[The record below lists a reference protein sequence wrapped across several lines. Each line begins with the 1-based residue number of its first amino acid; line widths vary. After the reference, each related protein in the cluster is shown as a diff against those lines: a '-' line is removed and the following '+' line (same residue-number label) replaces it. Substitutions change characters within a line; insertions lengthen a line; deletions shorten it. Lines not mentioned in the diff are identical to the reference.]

1 MEVIKE
7 MKSIVLYLHMH
18 QPYRVKHYSI
28 FSVDHDHDYWTDKD
42 WYAGSNNERI
52 FKKVAEKSYRPM
64 LKQLGKLIETT
75 DKFKFSLSMTGTF
88 LEQAEEWAPDIIDSI
103 RKLVKTGRVEIVNET
118 YNHSLSFFVDR
129 DEFEAEVRL
138 HQDRVRELFGVET
151 KVFRNTELAYNND
164 LAQWAESFGFK
175 GIIAEGWDKILET
188 RTPNKVYRPDGC
200 NSIKLL
206 TKNYR
211 LSDDIAFRFSNKT
224 WNEWPLTVD
233 KYMRWLETAGNQGPV
248 INLFMDFETFGENV
262 WKDTGI
268 FEFFNDLVLRWSND
282 SNHNFMTVS
291 EACDSSISE
300 ETISM
305 PWTVT
310 WADTER
316 DLSAW
321 LGNSMQ
327 HEALKAIYDLKE
339 GVLASKDEDLI
350 ADWRR
355 LLTSD
360 HLYYMSTK
368 HLNDGGV
375 HQYFSPYDSPFD
387 AFLYFMNAVRDV
399 RGRAEEHKNPK
410 AKKEVNEITE

>member
-1 MEVIKE
+1 

-233 KYMRWLETAGNQGPV
+233 KYIRWLETAGNQGPV

-399 RGRAEEHKNPK
+399 RGRADAYKPK
-410 AKKEVNEITE
+410 AAKKQIED

>member
-1 MEVIKE
+1 

-28 FSVDHDHDYWTDKD
+28 FSVDHDHDYWIDKD
-42 WYAGSNNERI
+42 WYTGANNERV

-64 LKQLGKLIETT
+64 LEHLEDLIKTT
-75 DKFKFSLSMTGTF
+75 NNFKFSLSMTGSF
-88 LEQAEEWAPDIIDSI
+88 LEQAEEWAPDIIESI
-103 RKLVKTGRVEIVNET
+103 QRLIKTGRVEIVAET
-118 YNHSLSFFVDR
+118 YNHSLSFFIDR
-129 DEFEAEVRL
+129 DEFEEEVKL
-138 HQDRVRELFGVET
+138 HQEKIRELFNYET

-164 LAQWAESFGFK
+164 LAHWANDYGFK
-175 GIIAEGWDKILET
+175 GIIAEGWDKILEN

-200 NSIKLL
+200 DRIKLL
-206 TKNYR
+206 MKNYR
-211 LSDDIAFRFSNKT
+211 LSDDIAFRFSNKN

-233 KYMRWLETAGNQGPV
+233 KYIRWLDTAAAQGPI
-248 INLFMDFETFGENV
+248 INLFMDFETFGENI

-268 FEFFNDLVLRWSND
+268 FDFFDNLIRRWDNRESCG
-282 SNHNFMTVS
+282 FMTVS
-291 EACDSSISE
+291 EACDSSDGE
-300 ETISM
+300 GVVSM

-327 HEALKAIYDLKE
+327 HEALKAIYDLKDD
-339 GVLASKDEDLI
+339 VLASKDEELI
-350 ADWRR
+350 SDWRR

-399 RGRAEEHKNPK
+399 RGRAEEYKNPK
-410 AKKEVNEITE
+410 TKKKVKEIAE

>member
-1 MEVIKE
+1 

-42 WYAGSNNERI
+42 WYSGSNNERI

-88 LEQAEEWAPDIIDSI
+88 LEQAEEWAPDVIDSI

-129 DEFEAEVRL
+129 DEFEVEVRL

-291 EACDSSISE
+291 EACDSSTSE

-327 HEALKAIYDLKE
+327 HEALKAIYDLKDD
-339 GVLASKDEDLI
+339 VLASKDEELI
-350 ADWRR
+350 SDWRR

-399 RGRAEEHKNPK
+399 RGRAEEYKNPK
-410 AKKEVNEITE
+410 TKKKVKEIAE

>member
-1 MEVIKE
+1 

-42 WYAGSNNERI
+42 WYSGSNNERI

-88 LEQAEEWAPDIIDSI
+88 LEQAEEWAPDVIDSI

-138 HQDRVRELFGVET
+138 HQDRIRELFGVET

-233 KYMRWLETAGNQGPV
+233 KYIRWLETAGNQGPV

-399 RGRAEEHKNPK
+399 RGRADAYKPK
-410 AKKEVNEITE
+410 TTKKQIED

>member
-1 MEVIKE
+1 

-233 KYMRWLETAGNQGPV
+233 KYIRWLETAGKQGPV

-282 SNHNFMTVS
+282 DNHNFMTVS

-339 GVLASKDEDLI
+339 SVLASKDEDLI

-399 RGRAEEHKNPK
+399 RGRAEEYKNPK
-410 AKKEVNEITE
+410 TKKKVKEIAE

>member
-1 MEVIKE
+1 

-42 WYAGSNNERI
+42 WYTGANNERV

-64 LKQLGKLIETT
+64 LEHLANLINTT
-75 DKFKFSLSMTGTF
+75 SNFKFSLSMTGTF
-88 LEQAEEWAPDIIDSI
+88 LEQAEEWAPDIIESI
-103 RKLVKTGRVEIVNET
+103 RKLVVTGRVEIVAET

-129 DEFEAEVRL
+129 EEFEAEVRL
-138 HQDRVRELFGVET
+138 HQDKIRELFGVQT
-151 KVFRNTELAYNND
+151 QIFRNTELAYNND
-164 LAQWAESFGFK
+164 LAHWAEDFGFK
-175 GIIAEGWDKILET
+175 GVIVEGWDKILEN
-188 RTPNKVYRPDGC
+188 RTPNKVYRADGC
-200 NSIKLL
+200 KSIKLL

-211 LSDDIAFRFSNKT
+211 LSDDIAFRFSNKN

-233 KYMRWLETAGNQGPV
+233 KYLRWLDADAMQGPI
-248 INLFMDFETFGENV
+248 INLFMDFETFGENI

-268 FEFFNDLVLRWSND
+268 FEFFDDLIHRWSNRED
-282 SNHNFMTVS
+282 CGFMTVS
-291 EACDSSISE
+291 EACNSFEPDDS
-300 ETISM
+300 ISM

-327 HEALKAIYDLKE
+327 HEALKAIYDLKK
-339 GVLASKDEDLI
+339 GVLASNDEELI
-350 ADWRR
+350 SDWRR

-375 HQYFSPYDSPFD
+375 HAYFSPYDSPFD
-387 AFLYFMNAVRDV
+387 AFLYFMNAIRDV
-399 RGRAEEHKNPK
+399 RGRANSYKPKTEE
-410 AKKEVNEITE
+410 ELEDEEEE

>member
-1 MEVIKE
+1 

-42 WYAGSNNERI
+42 WYSGSNNERI

-282 SNHNFMTVS
+282 GNHNFMTVS
-291 EACDSSISE
+291 EACDSSTSE

-339 GVLASKDEDLI
+339 SVLASKDEDLI

-399 RGRAEEHKNPK
+399 RGRAEEYKNPK
-410 AKKEVNEITE
+410 TKKKVKEITE

>member
-233 KYMRWLETAGNQGPV
+233 KYIRWLETAGNQGPV

>member
-1 MEVIKE
+1 
-7 MKSIVLYLHMH
+7 
-18 QPYRVKHYSI
+18 
-28 FSVDHDHDYWTDKD
+28 
-42 WYAGSNNERI
+42 
-52 FKKVAEKSYRPM
+52 
-64 LKQLGKLIETT
+64 
-75 DKFKFSLSMTGTF
+75 MTGTF
-88 LEQAEEWAPDIIDSI
+88 LEQAEEWAPDIIEAI
-103 RKLVKTGRVEIVNET
+103 RRLVQTGRVEIVAET

-129 DEFEAEVRL
+129 EEFEAEVRM
-138 HQDRVRELFGVET
+138 HQEKIRELFGYQT
-151 KVFRNTELAYNND
+151 QVFRNTELAYNND
-164 LAQWAESFGFK
+164 LSHWAEDFGFK
-175 GIIAEGWDKILET
+175 GIIAEGWDKILEN

-200 NSIKLL
+200 HSIKLL

-211 LSDDIAFRFSNKT
+211 LSDDIAFRFSNKN

-233 KYMRWLETAGNQGPV
+233 KYLRWLDTDFRQGPIV
-248 INLFMDFETFGENV
+248 NLFMDFETFGENV

-268 FEFFNDLVLRWSND
+268 FEFFDDLVHRWNNQED
-282 SNHNFMTVS
+282 CNFMTVS
-291 EACDSSISE
+291 EACNSFE
-300 ETISM
+300 ANETISM

-339 GVLASKDEDLI
+339 DVLASNDEDLI
-350 ADWRR
+350 TDWRR

-375 HQYFSPYDSPFD
+375 HAYFSPYDSPFD

-399 RGRAEEHKNPK
+399 RGRANTYKPKTEED
-410 AKKEVNEITE
+410 AEEEE

>member
-1 MEVIKE
+1 

-151 KVFRNTELAYNND
+151 KVFRNTELAYNNN

-233 KYMRWLETAGNQGPV
+233 KYIRWLETAGNQGPV

>member
-1 MEVIKE
+1 

-42 WYAGSNNERI
+42 WYSGSNNERI

-88 LEQAEEWAPDIIDSI
+88 LEQAEEWAPDVIDSI

-138 HQDRVRELFGVET
+138 HQDRIRELFGVET

-233 KYMRWLETAGNQGPV
+233 KYIRWLETAGNQGPV

-291 EACDSSISE
+291 EACDSSTSE

-339 GVLASKDEDLI
+339 SVLASKDEDLI

-399 RGRAEEHKNPK
+399 RGRAEEYKNPK
-410 AKKEVNEITE
+410 TKKKVKEVTE

>member
-399 RGRAEEHKNPK
+399 RGRADAYKPK
-410 AKKEVNEITE
+410 AAKKQIED

>member
-1 MEVIKE
+1 

-42 WYAGSNNERI
+42 WYTGSNNERI

-88 LEQAEEWAPDIIDSI
+88 LEQAEEWAPDVIDSI

-164 LAQWAESFGFK
+164 LAQWAEGFGFK

-233 KYMRWLETAGNQGPV
+233 KYIRWLETAGNQGPV

-291 EACDSSISE
+291 EACDSSTSE

-339 GVLASKDEDLI
+339 SVLASKDEDLI

-399 RGRAEEHKNPK
+399 RGRADAYKPK
-410 AKKEVNEITE
+410 VAKKPIED

>member
-1 MEVIKE
+1 

-233 KYMRWLETAGNQGPV
+233 KYIRWLETAGNQGPV

-291 EACDSSISE
+291 EACDSSTSE

-339 GVLASKDEDLI
+339 SVLASKDEDLI

-399 RGRAEEHKNPK
+399 RGRADAYKPK
-410 AKKEVNEITE
+410 VAKKPIED

>member
-1 MEVIKE
+1 

-28 FSVDHDHDYWTDKD
+28 FSVGHDHDYWIDKD
-42 WYAGSNNERI
+42 WYTGANNERV

-64 LKQLGKLIETT
+64 LERLEKLIKTT
-75 DKFKFSLSMTGTF
+75 DKFKLSLSMTGVF
-88 LEQAEEWAPDIIDSI
+88 LEQAEEWAPDVIESI
-103 RKLVKTGRVEIVNET
+103 QRLVETGRVEIVAET

-129 DEFEAEVRL
+129 DEFEEEVKL
-138 HQDRVRELFGVET
+138 HQKKIRELFNYET

-164 LAQWAESFGFK
+164 LAHWANDYGFK
-175 GIIAEGWDKILET
+175 GIIAEGWDKILEN

-200 NSIKLL
+200 DRIKLL
-206 TKNYR
+206 MKNYR
-211 LSDDIAFRFSNKT
+211 LSDDIAFRFSNKN
-224 WNEWPLTVD
+224 WSEWPLTVD
-233 KYMRWLETAGNQGPV
+233 KYLRWLDAAGARGPI

-268 FEFFNDLVLRWSND
+268 FDFFDDLVRRWND
-282 SNHNFMTVS
+282 RDDCGFMTVS
-291 EACDSSISE
+291 EACDSSDGAG
-300 ETISM
+300 TVSM

-327 HEALKAIYDLKE
+327 HEALKAIYDLKDD
-339 GVLASKDEDLI
+339 VLASKDEELI
-350 ADWRR
+350 MDWRR

-360 HLYYMSTK
+360 HLYYMCTK

-375 HQYFSPYDSPFD
+375 HHYFSPYDSPFD

-399 RGRAEEHKNPK
+399 RGRAEEYKNPK
-410 AKKEVNEITE
+410 DKNSKEAKQIAE

>member
-1 MEVIKE
+1 

-88 LEQAEEWAPDIIDSI
+88 LEQAEEWAPDVIDSI

-233 KYMRWLETAGNQGPV
+233 KYIRWLETAGNQGPV
-248 INLFMDFETFGENV
+248 INLFMDFETFGEHQ
-262 WKDTGI
+262 WADTGI
-268 FEFFNDLVLRWSND
+268 FQFFEKLLVKRIICMVYTGKRAKLDNCIT
-282 SNHNFMTVS
+282 NKINF
-291 EACDSSISE
+291 
-300 ETISM
+300 
-305 PWTVT
+305 
-310 WADTER
+310 
-316 DLSAW
+316 
-321 LGNSMQ
+321 
-327 HEALKAIYDLKE
+327 
-339 GVLASKDEDLI
+339 
-350 ADWRR
+350 
-355 LLTSD
+355 
-360 HLYYMSTK
+360 
-368 HLNDGGV
+368 
-375 HQYFSPYDSPFD
+375 
-387 AFLYFMNAVRDV
+387 
-399 RGRAEEHKNPK
+399 
-410 AKKEVNEITE
+410 

>member
-1 MEVIKE
+1 

-18 QPYRVKHYSI
+18 QPYRVKYYSI

-42 WYAGSNNERI
+42 WYTGSNNERI

-88 LEQAEEWAPDIIDSI
+88 LEQAEEWAPDVIDSI

-248 INLFMDFETFGENV
+248 INLFMDFETFGESV

>member
-1 MEVIKE
+1 

>member
-1 MEVIKE
+1 

-129 DEFEAEVRL
+129 NEFEAEVRL

-233 KYMRWLETAGNQGPV
+233 KYIRWLETAGNQGPV

-399 RGRAEEHKNPK
+399 RGRADAYKPK
-410 AKKEVNEITE
+410 AAKKQIED

>member
-1 MEVIKE
+1 

-42 WYAGSNNERI
+42 WYTGTNNERV

-64 LKQLGKLIETT
+64 LKCLGELINQT

-88 LEQAEEWAPDIIDSI
+88 LEQAEEWAPDIIESI
-103 RKLVKTGRVEIVNET
+103 RELIETGRVEIVAET
-118 YNHSLSFFVDR
+118 YNHSLSFFMDR

-138 HQDRVRELFGVET
+138 HQDKIRELFGVQT
-151 KVFRNTELAYNND
+151 QVFRNTELAYNND
-164 LAQWAESFGFK
+164 LAKWADNYGFK
-175 GIIAEGWDKILET
+175 GIIAEGWDKILES

-200 NSIKLL
+200 RNIKLL

-211 LSDDIAFRFSNKT
+211 LSDDIAFRFPDKS

-233 KYMRWLETAGNQGPV
+233 KYLRWLNTACTQGPIV
-248 INLFMDFETFGENV
+248 NLFMDFETFGENV

-268 FEFFNDLVLRWSND
+268 FEFFEDLIRRWNNNAD
-282 SNHNFMTVS
+282 CNFMTVS
-291 EACDSSISE
+291 EACDSSEPEDSV
-300 ETISM
+300 SM

-327 HEALKAIYDLKE
+327 HEALKAIYDLKS
-339 GVLASKDEDLI
+339 GVLASNDEDLI
-350 ADWRR
+350 TDWRR

-399 RGRAEEHKNPK
+399 RGRVEAYLPKSEKSREE
-410 AKKEVNEITE
+410 

>member
-1 MEVIKE
+1 
-7 MKSIVLYLHMH
+7 MH

-42 WYAGSNNERI
+42 WYTGANNERV
-52 FKKVAEKSYRPM
+52 FKKVAEKSYLPM
-64 LKQLGKLIETT
+64 LKRLENLIETT
-75 DKFKFSLSMTGTF
+75 TKFKFSLSMTGTF
-88 LEQAEEWAPDIIDSI
+88 LEQAEEWCPDIIESI
-103 RKLVKTGRVEIVNET
+103 QRLIRTGRVEIVAET

-138 HQDRVRELFGVET
+138 HQDKIKDLFNYET
-151 KVFRNTELAYNND
+151 RIFRNTELAYNND
-164 LAQWAESFGFK
+164 LSHWAENFGFK
-175 GIIAEGWDKILET
+175 GIIAEGWDKILEN

-200 NSIKLL
+200 QNLKLL

-211 LSDDIAFRFSNKT
+211 LSDDVAFRFPDKS

-233 KYMRWLETAGNQGPV
+233 KYLRWLDADFRQGPI
-248 INLFMDFETFGENV
+248 INLFMDFETFGENI

-268 FEFFNDLVLRWSND
+268 FEFFDDLVRRWGERED
-282 SNHNFMTVS
+282 CDFMTVS
-291 EACDSSISE
+291 EACDSAE
-300 ETISM
+300 PKETISM

-327 HEALKAIYDLKE
+327 HEALKVIYDLKE
-339 GVLASKDEDLI
+339 DVLASDDAELI

-368 HLNDGGV
+368 HLNDGTV

-399 RGRAEEHKNPK
+399 RGRAESYKPK
-410 AKKEVNEITE
+410 VETEEPEEE

>member
-1 MEVIKE
+1 
-7 MKSIVLYLHMH
+7 MH

-28 FSVDHDHDYWTDKD
+28 FSVDHDHDYWIDKD
-42 WYAGSNNERI
+42 WYTGANNERV

-64 LKQLGKLIETT
+64 LKRLEKLIDEN
-75 DKFKFSLSMTGTF
+75 DAFKFSLSMTGLF

-103 RKLVKTGRVEIVNET
+103 KMLVKTGRVEIVAET
-118 YNHSLSFFVDR
+118 YSHSLSFFVDR
-129 DEFEAEVRL
+129 DEFEDEVRL
-138 HQDRVRELFGVET
+138 HQDKIRELFGYEMT
-151 KVFRNTELAYNND
+151 AFRNTELAYNND
-164 LAQWAESFGFK
+164 LAHWADDYGFK
-175 GIIAEGWDKILET
+175 CIIAEGWDKILEN

-200 NSIKLL
+200 KNIKLL

-211 LSDDIAFRFSNKT
+211 LSDDIAFRFSNKN

-233 KYMRWLETAGNQGPV
+233 KYMRWLDTAGNQGPI
-248 INLFMDFETFGENV
+248 INLFMDFETFGENI
-262 WKDTGI
+262 WEDTGI
-268 FEFFNDLVLRWSND
+268 FEFFDDLVRRWSERD
-282 SNHNFMTVS
+282 ECGFMTVS
-291 EACDSSISE
+291 EACDSNE
-300 ETISM
+300 AKETISM

-339 GVLASKDEDLI
+339 GVLASDDEDLI
-350 ADWRR
+350 SDWRR

-387 AFLYFMNAVRDV
+387 AFLYFMNAVRDM
-399 RGRAEEHKNPK
+399 RGRTEAYSTP
-410 AKKEVNEITE
+410 KKEKKVE

>member
-1 MEVIKE
+1 

-339 GVLASKDEDLI
+339 SVLASKDEDLI

-399 RGRAEEHKNPK
+399 RGRADAYKPK
-410 AKKEVNEITE
+410 AAKKQIED

>member
-1 MEVIKE
+1 

-52 FKKVAEKSYRPM
+52 FKKVTEKSYRPM

-138 HQDRVRELFGVET
+138 HQDCIRELFGVET

-233 KYMRWLETAGNQGPV
+233 KYIRWLETAGKQGPV

-282 SNHNFMTVS
+282 DNHNFMTVS

-399 RGRAEEHKNPK
+399 RGRAEAYKPK
-410 AKKEVNEITE
+410 ATKKQIEDQ

>member
-1 MEVIKE
+1 

-42 WYAGSNNERI
+42 WYSGSNNERI

-88 LEQAEEWAPDIIDSI
+88 LEQAEEWAPDVIDSI

-138 HQDRVRELFGVET
+138 HQDRIRELFGVET

-233 KYMRWLETAGNQGPV
+233 KYIRWLETAGKQGPV

-282 SNHNFMTVS
+282 DNHNFMTVS

-339 GVLASKDEDLI
+339 SVLASKDEDLI

-399 RGRAEEHKNPK
+399 RGRAEAYKPK
-410 AKKEVNEITE
+410 ATKKQIED

>member
-1 MEVIKE
+1 

-233 KYMRWLETAGNQGPV
+233 KYIRWLETAGNQGPV

>member
-1 MEVIKE
+1 

-42 WYAGSNNERI
+42 WYTGSNNERI
-52 FKKVAEKSYRPM
+52 FKKVTEKSYRPM

-88 LEQAEEWAPDIIDSI
+88 LEQAEEWAPDVIDSI

-233 KYMRWLETAGNQGPV
+233 KYIRWLETAGNQGPV
-248 INLFMDFETFGENV
+248 IDLFMDFETFGENV

-291 EACDSSISE
+291 EACDSSTSE

-339 GVLASKDEDLI
+339 SVLASKDDDLI

-399 RGRAEEHKNPK
+399 RGRADAYKPK
-410 AKKEVNEITE
+410 VAKKPIED

>member
-1 MEVIKE
+1 

-42 WYAGSNNERI
+42 WYSGSNNERI
-52 FKKVAEKSYRPM
+52 FKKVTEKSYRPM

-138 HQDRVRELFGVET
+138 HQDRIRELFGVET

-233 KYMRWLETAGNQGPV
+233 KYIRWLETAGKQGPV

-282 SNHNFMTVS
+282 DNHNFMTVS
-291 EACDSSISE
+291 EACNSSTSE

-327 HEALKAIYDLKE
+327 HEALKVIYDLKE
-339 GVLASKDEDLI
+339 SVLASKDEDLI

-399 RGRAEEHKNPK
+399 RGRADAYKPK
-410 AKKEVNEITE
+410 ATKKQIED

>member
-1 MEVIKE
+1 

-28 FSVDHDHDYWTDKD
+28 FSVDHDHDYWIDKD
-42 WYAGSNNERI
+42 WYTGANNERV

-64 LKQLGKLIETT
+64 LKRLEKIIDEN
-75 DKFKFSLSMTGTF
+75 DAFKFSLSMTGLF
-88 LEQAEEWAPDIIDSI
+88 LEQAGEWAPDIIDSI
-103 RKLVKTGRVEIVNET
+103 KQLVKTGHVEIVAET

-129 DEFEAEVRL
+129 DEFEDEVRL
-138 HQDRVRELFGVET
+138 HQDKIRELFGYEMT
-151 KVFRNTELAYNND
+151 AFRNTELAYNND
-164 LAQWAESFGFK
+164 LAHWADDYGFK
-175 GIIAEGWDKILET
+175 CIIAEGWDKILEN

-200 NSIKLL
+200 KNIKLL

-211 LSDDIAFRFSNKT
+211 LSDDIAFRFSNKN

-233 KYMRWLETAGNQGPV
+233 KYMRWLDTAGNQGPI
-248 INLFMDFETFGENV
+248 INLFMDFETFGENI
-262 WKDTGI
+262 WEDTGI
-268 FEFFNDLVLRWSND
+268 FEFFDNLVRRWSERGECG
-282 SNHNFMTVS
+282 FMTVS
-291 EACDSSISE
+291 EACDSNE
-300 ETISM
+300 AKETISM

-339 GVLASKDEDLI
+339 GVLASDDEDLI
-350 ADWRR
+350 SDWRR

-387 AFLYFMNAVRDV
+387 AFLYFMNAVRDM
-399 RGRAEEHKNPK
+399 RGRTEAYSTP
-410 AKKEVNEITE
+410 KKEKKVE

>member
-1 MEVIKE
+1 

-233 KYMRWLETAGNQGPV
+233 KYIRWLETAGKQGPV

-282 SNHNFMTVS
+282 DNHNFMTVS

-339 GVLASKDEDLI
+339 SVLASKDEDLI

-399 RGRAEEHKNPK
+399 RGRAEEYKNPK
-410 AKKEVNEITE
+410 TKKKVKEVTE

>member
-1 MEVIKE
+1 

-52 FKKVAEKSYRPM
+52 FKKVTEKSYRPM

-138 HQDRVRELFGVET
+138 HQDCIRELFGVET

-233 KYMRWLETAGNQGPV
+233 KYIRWLETAGKQGPV

-282 SNHNFMTVS
+282 DNHNFMTVS

-399 RGRAEEHKNPK
+399 RGRAEAYKPK
-410 AKKEVNEITE
+410 ATKKQIED